1 MRKAPKPGDMDRAV
15 RTSLLH
21 AVPILVLYPFFRFCI
36 LPLFLQV
43 DELLAG
49 ALAGGAA
56 GVVAVWLVRLFRRP

>member
-1 MRKAPKPGDMDRAV
+1 MRKAPEPGAMERAV

-21 AVPILVLYPFFRFCI
+21 AAPILVLYSFFRLCI

-56 GVVAVWLVRLFRRP
+56 GVAAVWLVRLSRRP

>member
-21 AVPILVLYPFFRFCI
+21 AAPILVLYPFFRFCI

-56 GVVAVWLVRLFRRP
+56 GVAAMWLVRLFRRL